1 MSKAGLVSWLNRLLE
16 VPVTDPDDARRRRL
30 LNLIMLFLATAMTST
45 YAVTAFYALT
55 LIGEERKTVPF
66 MAVFT
71 GIVLLFLAVLF
82 VSNRYVRAEGA
93 SWLFVSGLLI
103 IVMLSDEPVHLAN
116 GRGLLNFVFPIVL
129 ASVVLR
135 PWAGFALAG
144 LSSLAIAVM
153 ALGAGIV
160 PNGYAIIGFLT
171 LGTVSWLSARSLEQ
185 AVLEARSEAST
196 NRTILDS
203 IADGVVVFDTEW
215 RVTAA
220 NPAFAALAAHPA
232 EQLTGQPIDSLMAQG
247 GARGWDG
254 IRHAPPSRQPAR
266 FDWGGR
272 TLSAT
277 LSPVRDPQGQVAG
290 QVAVLRDV
298 TEEAELQRARESL
311 FAVAAHELR
320 TPLNAIINYA
330 HMLRDGVLPPD
341 QHQRTATRIS
351 ANGERLLIL
360 ANNLLERA
368 RMEAGEAQ
376 VKVIPFAPQELL
388 HEMHA
393 AMDVL
398 ADEKG
403 LALTSKVADDVPQTI
418 SGDRH
423 RLYQVLVNLVGNA
436 VKFTDEGAVRVRVY
450 TPDEDHWAMEVR
462 DTGVGIPQEA
472 QGRVFEPFELAE
484 DPATRKHAGA
494 GLGLAIVKQMVGLMG
509 GEVWLESAVGKGS
522 TFTVVLPVAPG
533 GVED

>member
-1 MSKAGLVSWLNRLLE
+1 MSKAGPVRWLNRLLE
-16 VPVTDPDDARRRRL
+16 VPVTDPDDARRR
-30 LNLIMLFLATAMTST
+30 
-45 YAVTAFYALT
+45 
-55 LIGEERKTVPF
+55 
-66 MAVFT
+66 
-71 GIVLLFLAVLF
+71 
-82 VSNRYVRAEGA
+82 
-93 SWLFVSGLLI
+93 
-103 IVMLSDEPVHLAN
+103 
-116 GRGLLNFVFPIVL
+116 GLLNVLQLATLGTALAGFAITGVYALIGTLTGEDIPPILSGAGVTVCAAAAAFVLNRLGHSRLAGWLLLLLWTVAILLSDKPQGVASGRTTGFFAVPIVL
-129 ASVVLR
+129 ASVLLR
-135 PWAGFALAG
+135 PRASYAMAAVAGAAVTALAP
-144 LSSLAIAVM
+144 L
-153 ALGAGIV
+153 AGIMPDLFAV
-160 PNGYAIIGFLT
+160 VGFFLIAFA
-171 LGTVSWLSARSLEQ
+171 SWLSARSLER
-185 AVLEARSEAST
+185 AVREARSEAST
-196 NRTILDS
+196 NRAILDG

-220 NPAFAALAAHPA
+220 NPAFAALAARPT

-277 LSPVRDPQGQVAG
+277 LSPVRDPEGQVAG

-368 RMEAGEAQ
+368 KMEAGEAQ

-450 TPDEDHWAMEVR
+450 TPDEDHWAIEVT

-533 GVED
+533 GVEE